1 MSDTLGV
8 NVITPTKTH
17 KKEKKRKELRNNLF
31 IIQTLTQGRC
41 NNIVS

>member
-17 KKEKKRKELRNNLF
+17 KKEKKKKRIKESF
-31 IIQTLTQGRC
+31 IYNSNTNPREM
-41 NNIVS
+41 